1 MLGSYKAQMTVD
13 QIIAII
19 LAIVAVVFGILI
31 AVYFSHGSNSLAN
44 SILNVLSFSWLF
56 GHI

>member
-1 MLGSYKAQMTVD
+1 MSGSVKAQMSID

-19 LAIVAVVFGILI
+19 LAIVAILFGLAI
-31 AVYFSHGSNSLAN
+31 ALYFSHGSNSLAN

-56 GHI
+56 GHV